1 MIFYKNYKLLKNLK
15 LNSLY
20 NEKLSDLNFL
30 VIEKKL
36 TTSYGLTNV
45 VIAGKDSK
53 PPLIILHGINSAAP
67 FALSKISFLEDKY
80 QIFAVD
86 LLGQPNK
93 SDFKRLNKDN
103 NAYSS
108 WLLEVIAELKLQNN
122 ITLVGISFGAFPIL
136 KSVLIDATKIKKV
149 ILISPAGLII
159 GNIFSTFTKF
169 LWPYSKFRRMKNRKF
184 LIQCIS
190 NLYDEYDELTVNY
203 LEEVFLNFKMD
214 FSATRN
220 FSASDLSKIE
230 VPINIIAGKKDYL
243 VPSDGVIRKYNQKS
257 DIFDKI
263 IVLENS
269 KHIPSNKVLEEAFQQ
284 IIF

>member
-1 MIFYKNYKLLKNLK
+1 LENLK

-20 NEKLSDLNFL
+20 NEKISALDFI
-30 VIEKKL
+30 VIEKRL
-36 TTSYGLTNV
+36 RTSYGLTNV
-45 VIAGKDSK
+45 VITDKENK
-53 PPLIILHGINSAAP
+53 PPLIILHGTNSAAP
-67 FALSKISFLEDKY
+67 FALSKISFLENQY
-80 QIFAVD
+80 QIFAID

-93 SDFKRLNKDN
+93 SDFRRLHKDN
-103 NAYSS
+103 NAYGS
-108 WLLEVIAELKLQNN
+108 WLLEIMAQLKLQNN

-136 KSVLIDATKIKKV
+136 KSVLIDATKIKEV
-149 ILISPAGLII
+149 ILISPAGLVI

-203 LEEVFLNFKMD
+203 LTEVFLNFKMD
-214 FSATRN
+214 FSSTRN
-220 FSASDLSKIE
+220 FSASDLSKIKI
-230 VPINIIAGKKDYL
+230 PINIIASKKDYL
-243 VPSDGVIRKYNQKS
+243 VPSDGIIRKHKKKN
-257 DIFDKI
+257 DIFNKI

-269 KHIPSNKVLEEAFQQ
+269 KHIPSNQALEEAFQQ